1 MQRREPGDH
10 GGIRWSDVAQ
20 GKGHLQPPEARRA
33 GKDSSLEPSEEAW
46 A

>member
-10 GGIRWSDVAQ
+10 GGIHWSDVAQ
-20 GKGHLQPPEARRA
+20 GKEHLQPPEARRA